1 MIYVNKKIILILV
14 TVTIL
19 SVLALTLIFKSYGK
33 NYDVIQFS
41 NQKPE
46 LVRALKDKYEAQ
58 IKEVEKN
65 LVTTEK
71 TPQDKLVEAVVD
83 QISPKK

>member
-1 MIYVNKKIILILV
+1 VNKKIILILAIVFV
-14 TVTIL
+14 TLTII
-19 SVLALTLIFKSYGK
+19 LTAIFKSYGK

-46 LVRALKDKYEAQ
+46 LVRALKNKYEAQ
-58 IKEVEKN
+58 VREVEKN
-65 LVTTEK
+65 LVATEK
-71 TPQDKLVEAVVD
+71 TPQDRLVEAVVD